1 MSEKEII
8 AATGFVAL
16 FVMMFLRVPVGIAMS
31 IVGVGGFAAV
41 VGLDPALNLLSLS
54 PIRVITNYELS
65 VIPMFILMGVLAS
78 VSGMSAELFKATN
91 AWLGGRR
98 GGVGTATI
106 ASCAGFSA
114 ISGSSVATAATMTKI
129 ALPEMQKLGYSDKI
143 ATGMIA
149 AGGTLGIL
157 IPPSVIM
164 VVYAFLAGEDV
175 GKMFMAGI
183 VPGILA
189 VIMHMAVIWI
199 IGIYSPESVP
209 AGKKASFKEKIASLK
224 GVWAITLVFFAIIGG
239 IYKGLVTPTE
249 AAALGVVVTFLIS
262 YFRGTLNFSKTVNC
276 LKEALKTSVSIYT
289 VIIGAT
295 LFSYFLT
302 VTQVPQ
308 NFTNFLVGLDFGPL
322 QTIALILFFFIV
334 LGCILESMAMMILL
348 VPIVLPVIGYFGLDP
363 IWFGILMV
371 VAVELGL
378 ITPPVGMN
386 IFVIKS
392 VAPSIKLT
400 SIMKG
405 TIPFVMM
412 DVVRLFL
419 LVAFPAIVLYV
430 PSTMAN

>member
-8 AATGFVAL
+8 ASVGFFAL
-16 FVMMFLRVPVGIAMS
+16 FFMMFLRVPVGIAMS

-78 VSGMSAELFKATN
+78 ASGMSAELFKAANT
-91 AWLGGRR
+91 WLGGRR

-129 ALPEMQKLGYSDKI
+129 ALPEMQKLGYGDKI

-175 GKMFMAGI
+175 GKMFVAGV

-189 VIMHMAVIWI
+189 VLMHMAVIWI
-199 IGIYSPESVP
+199 IGLYNPSSVP
-209 AGKKASFKEKIASLK
+209 AGRKTSFSEKIHSLR
-224 GVWAITLVFFAIIGG
+224 GIWAITLVFIAIIGG
-239 IYKGLVTPTE
+239 IYKGFVTPTE
-249 AAALGVVVTFLIS
+249 AAALGAIVTFLIS
-262 YFRGTLNFSKTVNC
+262 YVRGQLDFGKTVEC

-308 NFTNFLVGLDFGPL
+308 NFTNFLVGLNFGPL
-322 QTIALILFFFIV
+322 ETIGLILFFFIV

-348 VPIVLPVIGYFGLDP
+348 VPIVLPVINHFGLDP

-392 VAPSIKLT
+392 VAPSVKLT

-405 TIPFVMM
+405 TMPFVMM
-412 DVVRLFL
+412 DVVRLVL
-419 LVAFPAIVLYV
+419 LVAFPAIVMYV